1 MQMVDVN
8 GYLANVAQ
16 IARKCPTTTL
26 RHAYMRAFR
35 EWCQQTQW
43 LRTNVPGTTVTD
55 QRQYQLGD
63 DPDLDIMGI
72 FAMQGSLPPQSGT
85 TATTTQYWPIL
96 PSDSQFWNQNLS
108 PSQPLRYQYIPE
120 AQFALDPI
128 PQQEYGLQVTVILA
142 PNEAAVNVP
151 LAPLVKYS
159 NDIEAGALEYLLMLP
174 GMPWTDK
181 PLSVVMGRTFRS
193 GISNGKAEAQR
204 TFNVGVTRARPRP
217 FGGGFSRPGADVWGW
232 GWGRGP

>member
-16 IARKCPTTTL
+16 VARKCPTPTL

-43 LRTNVPGTTVTD
+43 LRTNVPGVTVEN
-55 QRQYQLGD
+55 QRQYQLGN
-63 DPDLDIMGI
+63 DPDLDIIGI
-72 FAMQGSLPPQSGT
+72 FAMQGSLAPAIGSNSVN
-85 TATTTQYWPIL
+85 TQYWPIT
-96 PSDSQFWNQNLS
+96 PSDSQFWNQNLQ

-128 PQQEYGLQVTVILA
+128 PQQEYGLQVTVILV
-142 PNEAAVNVP
+142 PDEASVNVP
-151 LAPLVKYS
+151 LAPLIKYS
-159 NDIEAGALEYLLMLP
+159 NDIEAGALEYLLALP

-181 PLSVVMGRTFRS
+181 PMSVAKGREFRS
-193 GISNGKAEAQR
+193 GISNGKADAQR
-204 TFNVGVTRARPRP
+204 IYNVGGNRARPRL
-217 FGGGFSRPGADVWGW
+217 FGGGFGRGGAGTWGW
-232 GWGRGP
+232 W